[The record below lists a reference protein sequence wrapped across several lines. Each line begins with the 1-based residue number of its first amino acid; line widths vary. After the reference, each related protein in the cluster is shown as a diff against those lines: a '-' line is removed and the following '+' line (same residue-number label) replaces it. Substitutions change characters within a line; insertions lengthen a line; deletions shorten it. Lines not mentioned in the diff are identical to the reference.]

1 MCGAPGK
8 RTHLPVE
15 SLVEHGAGVS
25 RCNGL
30 VRRGGVARLDNV
42 IAGDEAVAE
51 AVAVPNAGV
60 CRAVLCAW
68 DQLPLFD
75 ACVEAGRAGQVNY
88 NLI

>member
-1 MCGAPGK
+1 
-8 RTHLPVE
+8 
-15 SLVEHGAGVS
+15 
-25 RCNGL
+25 
-30 VRRGGVARLDNV
+30 LDNV